1 MLRYS
6 YVTRYRET
14 PSHLVDS
21 RLEAFL
27 GSSNL
32 TLRRVGILI
41 QGKKKSGVF
50 TYSSGGR
57 YIGEL
62 QGGRRHGRGSFL
74 YPDGSS
80 YEGQWQDN
88 VKHGEL
94 SWTPLTP
101 HHDRFVSARIGIN
114 SILSCCCVVNCW
126 HARKLSKRLAS
137 LMSDSSASAEE
148 TWMLKFSMML

>member
-1 MLRYS
+1 MMRRDTDRRQKY
-6 YVTRYRET
+6 
-14 PSHLVDS
+14 DS
-21 RLEAFL
+21 L
-27 GSSNL
+27 
-32 TLRRVGILI
+32 

-88 VKHGEL
+88 VKHGEI
-94 SWTPLTP
+94 
-101 HHDRFVSARIGIN
+101 DG
-114 SILSCCCVVNCW
+114 
-126 HARKLSKRLAS
+126 
-137 LMSDSSASAEE
+137 
-148 TWMLKFSMML
+148 SMDQ